1 MEVRVIGID
10 IAKRYFQVHG
20 IDDAGNVVLRRKLGR
35 DAFLK
40 LIGALSPCVVGM
52 EAGSGAHH
60 WARQIAQ
67 LGHHVRL
74 MAPQFVR
81 PYVKTNKND
90 AADAEA
96 CCEAVQRPGMRF
108 VPIKTIE
115 QQTAMALH
123 RVRDHLVRQRTAT
136 INALRGHLAEYGVVA
151 PLMRTGLKQL
161 FDLVLDEEDG
171 SVTTELKPVLRM
183 LVDEIQAVDVRIAEL
198 DRRMKDAARTNEAC
212 RRLVEVPGIGPL
224 IATAIVTAVP
234 DDQRFSSGR
243 HFAAWVG
250 LTPKQHSSGGKERLL
265 GISKRGDAYLR
276 RQLVNGARSL
286 VRIASGRTGHLWNWI
301 NSLMSRRAF
310 NVVTVAVANK
320 LARIVWAIK
329 ARGTRWQVT

>member
-10 IAKRYFQVHG
+10 IAKRYFQIHG
-20 IDDAGNVVLRRKLGR
+20 VDVAGDVVLRRKLSR

-40 LIGALSPCVVGM
+40 LIGSLSPCVVGM

-67 LGHHVRL
+67 LGHDIRL
-74 MAPQFVR
+74 MPPQFVR

-108 VPIKTIE
+108 VPTKTVE

-161 FDLVLDEEDG
+161 L
-171 SVTTELKPVLRM
+171 
-183 LVDEIQAVDVRIAEL
+183 
-198 DRRMKDAARTNEAC
+198 
-212 RRLVEVPGIGPL
+212 
-224 IATAIVTAVP
+224 
-234 DDQRFSSGR
+234 
-243 HFAAWVG
+243 
-250 LTPKQHSSGGKERLL
+250 
-265 GISKRGDAYLR
+265 
-276 RQLVNGARSL
+276 NG
-286 VRIASGRTGHLWNWI
+286 
-301 NSLMSRRAF
+301 
-310 NVVTVAVANK
+310 
-320 LARIVWAIK
+320 
-329 ARGTRWQVT
+329 